1 MKKNKNG
8 IVFSTD
14 PGYNFEEK
22 EEFVEIPPK
31 QQKLKISLD
40 KKHRGGKTVT
50 LITGF
55 QLSDHDLQLLSK
67 DLKSHCGSGGSAKD
81 GEVIVQGDHK
91 QKVLAYLLKEGY
103 TNSKLV

>member
-40 KKHRGGKTVT
+40 KK
-50 LITGF
+50 
-55 QLSDHDLQLLSK
+55 SC
-67 DLKSHCGSGGSAKD
+67 KSQRKSF
-81 GEVIVQGDHK
+81 
-91 QKVLAYLLKEGY
+91 
-103 TNSKLV
+103 